1 MSAISAPRLYSCLRH
16 AQADLRDVRSHC
28 HALVPKLREG
38 REVGTWA
45 GLRPART
52 SGVRVAAEGGEEGSA
67 VIVHNYGHGGSGWT
81 LFWGTAHDAMRL
93 AAHRLS
99 GRPGS
104 PQLSEALVSVP
115 GPRSRL

>member
-1 MSAISAPRLYSCLRH
+1 M
-16 AQADLRDVRSHC
+16 RDIRSHC
-28 HALVPKLREG
+28 YALMPQLRGG

-52 SGVRVAAEGGEEGSA
+52 SGVRVAVEGGDGGA

-93 AAHRLS
+93 AAHRVA
-99 GRPGS
+99 GRTGS
-104 PQLSEALVSVP
+104 PQLSEKVVRVPAL
-115 GPRSRL
+115 RSRL